1 MTVIIIVRVKVETSV
16 TDSVTVLHNDT
27 ARLAIRSPSPTSDR
41 NFLPPDSHHL
51 LRSGGNSLS
60 FAFSD
65 SFRLRPSL
73 GFSDGVVVSSI
84 PTTVVVVVVV
94 FAVIL
99 IVVIVVVVV
108 VVIVIVPVVA
118 AQVEQVANVEE
129 AVAIVCVSNIVVPV
143 IVVVFIVIVIVVI
156 VPIVTTKVV

>member
-16 TDSVTVLHNDT
+16 TDSVTVLHNDS
-27 ARLAIRSPSPTSDR
+27 ARLAIRSPFPTSDR
-41 NFLPPDSHHL
+41 SFLPPDSHHL
-51 LRSGGNSLS
+51 LRSGGDSLG

-65 SFRLRPSL
+65 SFRLRPGL

-84 PTTVVVVVVV
+84 PTTVVVVV

-99 IVVIVVVVV
+99 IIVIVVV
-108 VVIVIVPVVA
+108 VIVPVVA

-129 AVAIVCVSNIVVPV
+129 AIAIVSVANIVVPV
-143 IVVVFIVIVIVVI
+143 VVVVIIVIIVVVI